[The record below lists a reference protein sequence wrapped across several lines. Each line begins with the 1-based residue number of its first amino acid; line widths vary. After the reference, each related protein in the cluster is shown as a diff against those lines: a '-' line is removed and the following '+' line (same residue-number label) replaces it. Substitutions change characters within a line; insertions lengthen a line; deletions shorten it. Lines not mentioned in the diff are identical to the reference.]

1 MIENLSNKLFFYHSK
16 LNISR
21 TVVDKTH
28 NIPHIVSLA
37 FKTMDRLLCPKHKF
51 HFVINALFRLKLL
64 LILIP

>member
-21 TVVDKTH
+21 TVVDKTQ

-37 FKTMDRLLCPKHKF
+37 FKTMDRVCTFDFCVLS
-51 HFVINALFRLKLL
+51 INF
-64 LILIP
+64 ILSSMHYLD